1 MEQSRDVTIAE
12 YVAVSQLASLYG
24 HLFDAK
30 KWNEL
35 DQVFHNDCVVDYRD
49 AGRDRADA
57 GRSWP
62 APRVVGL
69 DSLREHM
76 RHNPPTVISHM
87 ATNLYIWREDDLL
100 KARSKLIAPLP
111 DGTTLS
117 GTYDDIFCETP
128 SGWRIAERVMRLRR
142 SVEDTF

>member
-1 MEQSRDVTIAE
+1 MEQSSDVTIAD
-12 YVAVSQLASLYG
+12 YVAASQLLSLYG

-35 DQVFHNDCVVDYRD
+35 DQVFREDCVVDYRD
-49 AGRDRADA
+49 SGRE
-57 GRSWP
+57 
-62 APRVVGL
+62 RVVGL

-76 RHNPPTVISHM
+76 RDNPPTVISHM
-87 ATNLYIWREDDLL
+87 STNLHVRREGDLL

-117 GTYDDIFCETP
+117 GVYEDVLCETTN
-128 SGWRIAERVMRLRR
+128 GWRVAERIVRLRR
-142 SVEDTF
+142 SVDDTF

>member
-1 MEQSRDVTIAE
+1 VIEQSRDVTIAE
-12 YVAVSQLASLYG
+12 YVAVSQVVSLYG

-30 KWNEL
+30 KWDEL
-35 DQVFHNDCVVDYRD
+35 DRVFHNDCVVDYRD
-49 AGRDRADA
+49 SGRD
-57 GRSWP
+57 
-62 APRVVGL
+62 RVVGL

-76 RHNPPTVISHM
+76 RNNPPTVISHM
-87 ATNLYIWREDDLL
+87 TTNLYVWREDDLL

-117 GTYDDIFCETP
+117 GVYEDVLCETRF
-128 SGWRIAERVMRLRR
+128 GWRVAERVVRLRR

>member
-1 MEQSRDVTIAE
+1 MEKHSGVTTAD
-12 YVAVSQLASLYG
+12 YVAVSQLVSLYG

-30 KWNEL
+30 NWSDL
-35 DQVFHNDCVVDYRD
+35 DQVFDRECVVDYRD
-49 AGRDRADA
+49 SGRD
-57 GRSWP
+57 
-62 APRVVGL
+62 RVVGL

-76 RHNPPTVISHM
+76 RDNPPTVISHM
-87 ATNLYIWREDDLL
+87 STNLYVWREHDLL

-117 GTYDDIFCETP
+117 GVYEDVLCETP
-128 SGWRIAERVMRLRR
+128 SGWRVAERVVRLRR